1 MRTHDPQQPDRQ
13 NPGLAQDGGRHG
25 EADRSQ
31 RPPDAGEGDVR
42 DGVPGVGHGLE
53 EDTEGPTSS
62 GFGV

>member
-31 RPPDAGEGDVR
+31 RPPDAGEGDIR
-42 DGVPGVGHGLE
+42 DGVPGVGHGLD